1 MKNSFE
7 EWVQEIAEGASNREI
22 AMKAGIPMTTF
33 HRKWTKGE
41 FTAED
46 AVTIA
51 RAYGRNPIEA
61 LVEQG
66 TLTPDEVHNA
76 GVHPI
81 EEFTMLE
88 LSREM
93 LELSRE
99 MLRRVQ
105 QQASM
110 PDYLSEPMDGTS
122 KKKSN

>member
-93 LELSRE
+93 L
-99 MLRRVQ
+99 RRVQ
-105 QQASM
+105 QQAAV
-110 PDYLSEPMDGTS
+110 PDYLSEPMDGTGG
-122 KKKSN
+122 KKSD

>member
-1 MKNSFE
+1 M
-7 EWVQEIAEGASNREI
+7 GA
-22 AMKAGIPMTTF
+22 
-33 HRKWTKGE
+33 
-41 FTAED
+41 
-46 AVTIA
+46 
-51 RAYGRNPIEA
+51 IEA

-93 LELSRE
+93 L
-99 MLRRVQ
+99 RRVQ
-105 QQASM
+105 QQAAV

>member
-33 HRKWTKGE
+33 HRKWAKGE

-93 LELSRE
+93 L
-99 MLRRVQ
+99 RRVQ
-105 QQASM
+105 QQAAV

-122 KKKSN
+122 GKKSD

>member
-1 MKNSFE
+1 MKKSFE

-41 FTAED
+41 FAAED

-66 TLTPDEVHNA
+66 TLTPDDVRNA

-88 LSREM
+88 LSREI
-93 LELSRE
+93 
-99 MLRRVQ
+99 LRRVQ
-105 QQASM
+105 QQAA
-110 PDYLSEPMDGTS
+110 PDYLDKPIDETAKDIL
-122 KKKSN
+122 